1 MSSKLLFADVVSF
14 VSIETMTSY
23 AQFEDNIKCNLL
35 VRQLYSLEFEMES
48 IDQVLLDKEEGQEYE
63 SEYYK
68 EEEEEDDDDADK
80 SWVELIDGK
89 IEKKE
94 EEEEEEEEEED
105 VAVYQVDFNSYL
117 HPNSTLTLLQFH
129 GNDNDYFTSLI
140 TEPRFRISQSVS
152 EKIRNRNL
160 SLLRVNTI

>member
-1 MSSKLLFADVVSF
+1 M
-14 VSIETMTSY
+14 
-23 AQFEDNIKCNLL
+23 
-35 VRQLYSLEFEMES
+35 
-48 IDQVLLDKEEGQEYE
+48 
-63 SEYYK
+63 
-68 EEEEEDDDDADK
+68 
-80 SWVELIDGK
+80 ELIDGK

>member
-68 EEEEEDDDDADK
+68 EEEEE
-80 SWVELIDGK
+80 
-89 IEKKE
+89 
-94 EEEEEEEEEED
+94 ED